1 MSCPYDHESSSLTP
15 RECSALR
22 AIEQQFRTSDA
33 TLDVA
38 LSDGVLPVPP
48 WLLWAGRAA
57 LMLIPLVLLLPFVW
71 WSSIVVVVLGFV
83 MLKPLSHLSHRR
95 RSGRG
100 SRSGR

>member
-1 MSCPYDHESSSLTP
+1 MSCPNDHESSFLTP
-15 RECSALR
+15 RERSVLR
-22 AIEQQFRTSDA
+22 VIEEQFRASDG

-38 LSDGVLPVPP
+38 LSDGVLPVSP

-57 LMLIPLVLLLPFVW
+57 LILIPLVLLLPFVG

-83 MLKPLSHLSHRR
+83 MLKPLSRLSHRR
-95 RSGRG
+95 GSGRG